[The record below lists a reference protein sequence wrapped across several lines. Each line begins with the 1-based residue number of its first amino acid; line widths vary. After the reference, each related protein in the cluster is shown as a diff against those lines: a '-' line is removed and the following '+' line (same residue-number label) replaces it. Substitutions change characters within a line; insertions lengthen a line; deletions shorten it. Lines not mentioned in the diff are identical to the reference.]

1 MDTGAHGPAETVVE
15 QPAQQQA
22 AQELPPAELMLKR
35 LLAAHEAWF
44 DVQRDY
50 RLAGKVFPGFAEFH
64 SQGERYVLVKR
75 AKLWEVATHE
85 YLFFDVVDAL
95 DGDGLARAVDLMKTE
110 ALKLVEPKPNHMSSN
125 ISLVVIAG
133 SLGQGVEGLVRK
145 VRFRKNFKW
154 GLWGWSDLRVA
165 VVDMSCGRIIT
176 NAAGKTL
183 RATLQANIA
192 PTAHEE

>member
-1 MDTGAHGPAETVVE
+1 MDTGESNPATALVE
-15 QPAQQQA
+15 QPALQQDGSVCT
-22 AQELPPAELMLKR
+22 PAELMLKK
-35 LLAAHEAWF
+35 LLAAHETWF
-44 DVQRDY
+44 DVHRDFE
-50 RLAGKVFPGFAEFH
+50 LAGRTFPGFAEFH
-64 SQGERYVLVKR
+64 SLGEQYVLVKR

-95 DGDGLARAVDLMKTE
+95 DGDGLARSVDFMKLE

-125 ISLVVIAG
+125 ISLVVIANTVG
-133 SLGQGVEGLVRK
+133 EGVDRAVRK

-165 VVDMSCGRIIT
+165 VVDLERGRILT

-183 RATLQANIA
+183 RATLEANLTPA
-192 PTAHEE
+192 AHED